1 VVLITA
7 CFLAATLNAIE
18 IPPPA
23 PKEKWVR
30 ATSPHFTIVS
40 SAGEGETRQMASDLE
55 TLAATLQRLHP
66 RFREVP
72 LTRSRVLLFQRRG
85 EAQPYFDLLIAR
97 GTRAP
102 GAFVNGDSGG
112 TMVLSAMRKPD
123 RTPYHELVHNLMA
136 GRVRPPLWLEEGWA
150 EYYSYADLRGT
161 KMRVGAPWRHV
172 AWMRKRGI
180 LPMRQIL
187 DVGRGKPLESRF
199 YAEAW
204 GAVDWLLHTD
214 RAAFDAFEADIE
226 SGVDVETAL
235 HKHYKV
241 SMERW
246 EQGLAGA
253 GRNSPFVIDTPRVE
267 TAVTVERL
275 PHAEVLF
282 ELGSFLGEFDATRD
296 DAERHF
302 RAALEADPRHARS
315 LAGLGRI
322 LAKSHDL
329 IRAISFF
336 DHAVSISPDDP
347 AVLLAYAEAL
357 IGDAIGP
364 AAGSL
369 PADDDAAI
377 RFRKARDL
385 AQHALDHGA
394 DEARARSDI
403 AISWT
408 IEPDQTQAIAALE
421 AARLLAPRRRDLALN
436 LYAIYLRSG
445 QREKANALF
454 AGEFEQS
461 RDGQVIFAA
470 KSVLLR
476 ELTTKANAL
485 VAEQKLVE
493 AVPIVYEIAT
503 LTADETARQD
513 IEKQA
518 AQLEKTIELNRQIA
532 EYNKAIEELKQGD
545 RKAALQRIDAL
556 LVVATDK
563 EVIQDAQDL
572 RQELLRR

>member
-30 ATSPHFTIVS
+30 ATSAHFTIVS

-102 GAFVNGDSGG
+102 GAFVNGDWGG

-180 LPMRQIL
+180 LPMREIL
-187 DVGRGKPLESRF
+187 DVGRGKALESRF

-204 GAVDWLLHTD
+204 GAVDWLLRTN

-226 SGVDVETAL
+226 SGVDAETAL
-235 HKHYKV
+235 RKHYNV

-253 GRNSPFVIDTPRVE
+253 GRNSPFVVDTPRVE

-282 ELGSFLGEFDATRD
+282 ELGSFLSEFDATRD

-315 LAGLGRI
+315 LAGIGRL
-322 LAKSHDL
+322 LAKSRDL
-329 IRAISFF
+329 VRAISFF

-347 AVLLAYAEAL
+347 AVLLTYAEAL
-357 IGDAIGP
+357 LGDAIGP

-377 RFRKARDL
+377 RFRMARDL
-385 AQHALDHGA
+385 AQHALEHGA

-408 IEPDQTQAIAALE
+408 VERDQAQAIAALE

-436 LYAIYLRSG
+436 LYAIYLRNG
-445 QREKANALF
+445 QRDKANALF
-454 AGEFEQS
+454 VNEFEQS
-461 RDGQVIFAA
+461 REGQVIFAA

-476 ELTTKANAL
+476 ELTAQANAL
-485 VAEQKLVE
+485 VAEQKLIE

-503 LTADETARQD
+503 LTPDEAARQL

-518 AQLEKTIELNRQIA
+518 AELEKTIELNRQIA

-563 EVIQDAQDL
+563 EVIQDAKDL